1 VNSISC
7 EVPNSRERQASD
19 PLAANRKKVRT
30 GWIIAAA
37 SFAFVVIQLDVTIVN
52 VALAR
57 ISEDMHAPMAA
68 LQWVVDAYTLG
79 FATFLLSAGAAGD
92 RFGSKRVFMAGFV
105 GFSIASLACGLAPN
119 ILFLNAARAIQGVG
133 AAVLVPSSLAVLNS
147 ACADDHR
154 LRARAVGIWTAA
166 GGVAIAAGPVVGGL
180 LLTGYGW
187 RSIFLVNLPVCAL
200 GLALAYRFVPE
211 SPLVRK
217 LSPFDLS
224 GQVLMIAALT
234 ALIGAVIEVRPLG
247 MTHPVV
253 LGGILLAITAGSIFV
268 VVEARTA
275 NPVLPLSLFQ
285 SPGFAPATFF
295 GVLVNFSYY
304 GVIFVLSLFLQKVL
318 GYSASRAG
326 FAFIPLTA
334 TFIVSNMASGWMTGR
349 TGPRTPMVLG
359 GLMGA
364 FGYALLSQ
372 LGPGTTFLE
381 MLPGFVL
388 IPLGIGLAVPAMT
401 TTILSGADQT
411 RSGTVSA
418 LLNAAR
424 QTGGALGVAAFG
436 ALINGEASGQI
447 LSGIAI
453 VAWAAAALSTAAALL
468 ALRIPRYGATKGDDV
483 RTT

>member
-1 VNSISC
+1 
-7 EVPNSRERQASD
+7 
-19 PLAANRKKVRT
+19 
-30 GWIIAAA
+30 
-37 SFAFVVIQLDVTIVN
+37 
-52 VALAR
+52 
-57 ISEDMHAPMAA
+57 
-68 LQWVVDAYTLG
+68 
-79 FATFLLSAGAAGD
+79 
-92 RFGSKRVFMAGFV
+92 
-105 GFSIASLACGLAPN
+105 
-119 ILFLNAARAIQGVG
+119 
-133 AAVLVPSSLAVLNS
+133 
-147 ACADDHR
+147 
-154 LRARAVGIWTAA
+154 
-166 GGVAIAAGPVVGGL
+166 
-180 LLTGYGW
+180 
-187 RSIFLVNLPVCAL
+187 
-200 GLALAYRFVPE
+200 
-211 SPLVRK
+211 
-217 LSPFDLS
+217 
-224 GQVLMIAALT
+224 
-234 ALIGAVIEVRPLG
+234 
-247 MTHPVV
+247 
-253 LGGILLAITAGSIFV
+253 
-268 VVEARTA
+268 
-275 NPVLPLSLFQ
+275 LPLSLFQ

-468 ALRIPRYGATKGDDV
+468 ALRIPRYGATKGG
-483 RTT
+483 RCTYNIGPGEGRETSRYFRCTRRRH